1 MCEPCKVQK
10 ELVYIQIIKYLITNQ
25 LHPAVDKDSS
35 VAAQTQF
42 FYGLI
47 SECQLNNQLFDTNV
61 IEE

>member
-42 FYGLI
+42 FM
-47 SECQLNNQLFDTNV
+47 D
-61 IEE
+61 